1 MPHTDTTPVSASIAS
16 TGKGIRYIGDH
27 CYAFAG
33 EYTANA
39 TTTNVLDFTT
49 GSGYIS
55 GEFRLSGFADMGSPA
70 TGAVASMRVKFN
82 GNTVLDLASRGGED
96 ADSGFSDKAKAIV
109 PPFTHVTCDIDANI
123 TSGSIDGTISLVGRV
138 YGAE

>member
-1 MPHTDTTPVSASIAS
+1 MPHTDTTPVSASVAS
-16 TGKGIRYIGDH
+16 TGKGIRYIGNH

-33 EYTANA
+33 EYTANQ
-39 TTTNVLDFTT
+39 TTTTVLDFTT

-70 TGAVASMRVKFN
+70 TGALASMRVKFN
-82 GNTVLDLASRGGED
+82 GNTVLDLASEGGASAEL
-96 ADSGFSDKAKAIV
+96 GYSDKAKAIV
-109 PPFTHVTCDIDANI
+109 PPLTHVTCEIDADT
-123 TSGSIDGTISLVGRV
+123 TSASIDGTISFVGRV